1 MWKTHIHTYILLML
15 FVEEELPIA
24 INISYDYLRKFQ
36 RPLAFLTKYG
46 ILLGSEQSFTFT
58 RLLSGMRWGNT
69 GRHCEFSDSVS
80 PPIPRIREYRSL
92 QDLLDA

>member
-1 MWKTHIHTYILLML
+1 MLLML

-58 RLLSGMRWGNT
+58 LLLSGMLQENS
-69 GRHCEFSDSVS
+69 GRHWEFSDLVS
-80 PPIPRIREYRSL
+80 PSSSNN
-92 QDLLDA
+92 

>member
-1 MWKTHIHTYILLML
+1 ML

-58 RLLSGMRWGNT
+58 LLLSGMR
-69 GRHCEFSDSVS
+69 
-80 PPIPRIREYRSL
+80 
-92 QDLLDA
+92 